1 MSGSVGHLER
11 IGARPEPDHAP
22 WTIPAQPMPLKPSLA
37 RRVGWVVAAIGLA
50 GVVAVSA
57 FRLFEHHDEPVPE
70 RNRDEVE
77 AARELG
83 GAAAVLAF
91 SVLADSGLEHYR
103 GAYHNPAMYVAPS
116 VAAVS
121 LVNSIHMAIRPEVS
135 SNGRLAL
142 SGLTLSTGLTGLA
155 FHLTNV
161 ARRDGGVNLLN
172 LFYGAPL
179 LAPGAIAISGLA
191 GLAAARLVAEAEQ
204 GSPPTLLGRPAG
216 TVVGLGAAVAMLST
230 TAEAALLHFRG
241 AFHDPFMYVPV
252 TVPPIAGIVL
262 AFAAFEPRLRKAA
275 RLLLRMTAA
284 AGVAGLGFHTY
295 GVSRNMGGFYNWSQ
309 NILNGPPIPAPPS
322 FTGVALAG
330 LAAVQLMEAE

>member
-1 MSGSVGHLER
+1 MSIGHVRR
-11 IGARPEPDHAP
+11 IGVGPEPDHAP
-22 WTIPAQPMPLKPSLA
+22 WTIPAQPMPRRPSLA
-37 RRVGWVVAAIGLA
+37 RRIGWVVAAVGLTA
-50 GVVAVSA
+50 VAAVGA
-57 FRLFEHHDEPVPE
+57 FRLVERCEEPESE
-70 RNRDEVE
+70 REREQVE

-83 GAAAVLAF
+83 AAASVLAF

-116 VAAVS
+116 AAAVS
-121 LVNSIHMAIRPEVS
+121 LINSVHMMIKPEVS

-155 FHLTNV
+155 FHLANI
-161 ARRDGGVNLLN
+161 AKRDGGVNLLN

-191 GLAAARLVAEAEQ
+191 GLAAARLVAEAEH
-204 GSPPTLLGRPAG
+204 GSAPTLLGQPAG
-216 TVVGLGAAVAMLST
+216 TMVEIGAAFSMLST

-252 TVPPIAGIVL
+252 TVPPIAGVAL
-262 AFAAFEPRLRKAA
+262 AFAAFVPRLRKAT
-275 RLLLRMTAA
+275 RLLLKLTAA
-284 AGVAGLGFHTY
+284 AGVAGFGFHTY

-309 NILNGPPIPAPPS
+309 NLLNGPPIPAPPS

-330 LAAVQLMEAE
+330 LAAVRLMEAE

>member
-1 MSGSVGHLER
+1 MSVGHLER

-22 WTIPAQPMPLKPSLA
+22 WTIPAQPMPKPSLA
-37 RRVGWVVAAIGLA
+37 RRIGWVVAAVGLTAVAAIG
-50 GVVAVSA
+50 V
-57 FRLFEHHDEPVPE
+57 FRLVERHDEPEPE
-70 RNRDEVE
+70 HECEQVE

-83 GAAAVLAF
+83 GAAAILAL

-116 VAAVS
+116 AAAVS
-121 LVNSIHMAIRPEVS
+121 LVNSIHMTIKPEVS

-161 ARRDGGVNLLN
+161 AKREGGVNLLN

-191 GLAAARLVAEAEQ
+191 GLAAARLVAEAEE
-204 GSPPTLLGRPAG
+204 GSPPTLLGQPAG
-216 TVVGLGAAVAMLST
+216 TVVGLGAAFSMLST

-252 TVPPIAGIVL
+252 TLPPISGVVL
-262 AFAAFEPRLRKAA
+262 ATAVFEPRLRKAA
-275 RLLLRMTAA
+275 RLLLQLTAA
-284 AGVAGLGFHTY
+284 AGVAGLGFHIY

-330 LAAVQLMEAE
+330 LAALRLMEAG